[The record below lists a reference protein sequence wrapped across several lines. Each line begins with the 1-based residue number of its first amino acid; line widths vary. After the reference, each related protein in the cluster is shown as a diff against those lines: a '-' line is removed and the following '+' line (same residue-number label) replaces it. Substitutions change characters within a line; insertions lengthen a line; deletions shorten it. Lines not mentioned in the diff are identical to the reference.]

1 MIAGKKT
8 SRWAVSIL
16 SLRLGSLQTIL
27 ITTLEYFQSYI
38 PGEVGHYYL
47 KQELVVLKR
56 RRETDSCYYNHGF
69 GVLLYGRFGSSIVYS
84 TPVAP
89 LLYAWGYPLTDVGH
103 TLISYA
109 LGTPLYFLEI
119 AQSSFWIVCR
129 GIPLM

>member
-1 MIAGKKT
+1 MG
-8 SRWAVSIL
+8 L
-16 SLRLGSLQTIL
+16 D
-27 ITTLEYFQSYI
+27 
-38 PGEVGHYYL
+38 HYYL

-56 RRETDSCYYNHGF
+56 MRETDSCYYNHGF

-129 GIPLM
+129 GIPFIGC